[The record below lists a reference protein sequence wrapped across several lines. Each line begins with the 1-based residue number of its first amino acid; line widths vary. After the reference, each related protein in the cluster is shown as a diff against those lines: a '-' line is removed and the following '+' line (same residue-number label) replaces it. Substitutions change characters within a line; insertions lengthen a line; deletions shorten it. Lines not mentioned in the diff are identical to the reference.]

1 MSLLLIGS
9 ALAGAGMGLAQ
20 NAKRKSEAERN
31 LLMSEALYDQ
41 TLAARQG
48 QRSIL
53 EGQLTVGAMQN
64 TANSR
69 EAAIAKAQGE
79 ASQRV
84 ALGQS
89 GMSGG
94 TPFYKL
100 DQDIRDNTVKMSEM
114 LYGQNVN
121 FQGMVEQAK
130 LQEGQGNMQLQQAI
144 WGLQAADKE
153 LDYLSSPAAMILSA
167 GTGALSGMSMMNSL
181 NTAVVNM
188 TGGTLE
194 EGISGLFGGKA
205 RSSQPSVPAN
215 RYTNPSQ
222 PFNAQPMASSFSEFQ
237 PFNQDPLSSMGWSPG
252 TDMLNPAGG
261 LGLPSSAGINLAA
274 FDFFGM
280 NAVKSAGKS
289 LQF

>member
-41 TLAARQG
+41 TLAARKG

-53 EGQLTVGAMQN
+53 EGQLTIGAMQN

-205 RSSQPSVPAN
+205 
-215 RYTNPSQ
+215 
-222 PFNAQPMASSFSEFQ
+222 QPMASSFSEFQ

-280 NAVKSAGKS
+280 NSVKSAGKS